1 MSLKVSKSI
10 FNDIFL
16 FINLSNIALC
26 RNKILDELIKT
37 KKRFFKFKF

>member
-16 FINLSNIALC
+16 FINLQSITPITFINLPNI
-26 RNKILDELIKT
+26 I
-37 KKRFFKFKF
+37 FFTFINL